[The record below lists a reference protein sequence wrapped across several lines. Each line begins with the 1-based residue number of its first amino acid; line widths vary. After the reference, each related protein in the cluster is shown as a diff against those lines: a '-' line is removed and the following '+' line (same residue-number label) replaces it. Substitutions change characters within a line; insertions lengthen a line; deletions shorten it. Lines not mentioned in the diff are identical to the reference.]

1 MSLPHAFLAVL
12 LLASPAVAQPPRAVA
27 AKCTSPAATFAA
39 RQPGAAAFDVLKENA
54 ELSTGDTLVTL
65 PGAAFE
71 SKNAAVT
78 VKSLADYDSKSP
90 LPILE
95 TAFTLNAATDA
106 DLDLTLDRGRIDIT
120 NKKAD
125 GPALVVV
132 RFWDQTWKVSLDAP
146 GTRVAFELV
155 GRWPSGA
162 RFKLTDAKDAKTA
175 AVPNASLI
183 LLVLKGEAKADIGG
197 VTLGLKAPPGPAM
210 VEWDSLTGARPQP
223 LKLESLPPWADPA
236 AGLSE
241 SGKATAAAIE
251 KFRRVRALDGAT
263 ALKNFLASAD
273 PVEQRIGLVTLGA
286 LDDLAALRTALNE
299 AKTLEEWDFG
309 ITVLRH
315 WLGRCPGHD
324 RKLYDAIVADGAP
337 PAHAKTVMQL
347 LFGFAPAELTQPETY
362 EVLVEY
368 LRHDRPSVR
377 NLAAWHLHRLVPA
390 GKAIPFSPTAD
401 KAAIDKT
408 YQAWQKLVPAGQV
421 PKR

>member
-1 MSLPHAFLAVL
+1 MSSPHAFLSVL
-12 LLASPAVAQPPRAVA
+12 LLASPGLAQPQRTVA

-39 RQPGAAAFDVLKENA
+39 RHSGGTVFELLKENA
-54 ELSTGDTLVTL
+54 DLSTGDTLVTL
-65 PGAAFE
+65 PGASLD
-71 SKNAAVT
+71 SKNGAVS

-95 TAFTLNAATDA
+95 TAFSLNPTADA
-106 DLDLTLDRGRIDIT
+106 DLDITFDRGRVDIT

-125 GPALVVV
+125 GPATVVV
-132 RFWDQTWKVSLDAP
+132 RFWDQTWKVALDTP
-146 GTRVAFELV
+146 GTRVALEMC

-162 RFKLTDAKDAKTA
+162 RFKLADPKDAA
-175 AVPNASLI
+175 SPNASVL
-183 LLVLKGEAKADIGG
+183 LLVLKGEARATLGG
-197 VTLGLKAPPGPAM
+197 VTVGLKAPPGPAM
-210 VEWDSLTGARPQP
+210 LEWDSLNGARPQP
-223 LKLESLPPWADPA
+223 QKLDALPPWADPA

-241 SGKATAAAIE
+241 SGKATAAAVE
-251 KFRRVRALDGAT
+251 KFRRARTTDAAN
-263 ALKNFLASAD
+263 ALKTFLASND

-286 LDDLAALRTALNE
+286 LDDLPALRKALNE

-337 PAHAKTVMQL
+337 PAHANTVMQL
-347 LFGFAPAELTQPETY
+347 LFGFAAAELSQPETY

-408 YQAWQKLVPAGQV
+408 YQAWQKLLPAGQV
-421 PKR
+421 PKKQ